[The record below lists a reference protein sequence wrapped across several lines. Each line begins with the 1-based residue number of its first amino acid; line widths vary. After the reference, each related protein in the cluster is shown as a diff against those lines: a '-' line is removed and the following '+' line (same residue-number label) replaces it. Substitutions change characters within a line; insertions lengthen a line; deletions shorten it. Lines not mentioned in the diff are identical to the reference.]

1 MKIINKIIKKTNFF
15 LKQIQKVKEEVQS
28 MCTKTVLYFI
38 KDFLPSCHPP
48 SPGGDSRL
56 GKCLSPC
63 LSCPSSPGTGWSH
76 LGEPD
81 AGRTSLGPPHRS
93 ETLTEM
99 VQSENDFTADHFPIC
114 DKSKCTKTKTSGLTL
129 SIDSLL
135 EDEPSL

>member
-1 MKIINKIIKKTNFF
+1 MKIIYFF
-15 LKQIQKVKEEVQS
+15 KQILRVKEEVQS
-28 MCTKTVLYFI
+28 TCTKTVLYFI
-38 KDFLPSCHPP
+38 KDFLPSCRPP
-48 SPGGDSRL
+48 SPDGDSRL

-81 AGRTSLGPPHRS
+81 AERTSLGPPHRS

-99 VQSENDFTADHFPIC
+99 AQSKNDFTADHFPIC
-114 DKSKCTKTKTSGLTL
+114 DQSKCTKTKTSGLTL